1 MDSSSVR
8 QVGEVYDP
16 AYSRYD
22 EGARYLYTGGAHE
35 LTLFWNGPTSA
46 EIAGL
51 RTQPVEVGL
60 FSHGPAGFFLYK
72 IQDVCEWSD
81 VAFNVHLVP
90 EAERQLPDETPG
102 DRARLKLTLVDAETG
117 VIRAKRIVSLDKVM
131 TQAVKHLMAE
141 QAAAPFNRLIYD
153 AALQEVHGR
162 YADSDALARVA
173 EVVESAL
180 G

>member
-1 MDSSSVR
+1 MSQR

-22 EGARYLYTGGAHE
+22 EGARYLYTAGAHD
-35 LTLFWNGPTSA
+35 LTLFWSGPSA
-46 EIAGL
+46 GEVAGV
-51 RTQPVEVGL
+51 RSQPVEVGL
-60 FSHGPAGFFLYK
+60 FSHGPVAFFLCK

-81 VAFNVHLVP
+81 VAFNVHLIP
-90 EAERQLPDETPG
+90 EAERQLPDEGTG
-102 DRARLKLTLVDAETG
+102 DRARLKITLVDAETG
-117 VIRAKRIVSLDKVM
+117 VIQAKRIVSLDKVM
-131 TQAVKHLMAE
+131 TQAVRHVMEE
-141 QAAAPFNRLIYD
+141 QAATPFNRLIYD

-173 EVVESAL
+173 EVLEQAL